1 MLRAILEFPVLFLGA
16 KPSDTPAFY
25 NFMNFADFG
34 LGTFQPKNGFYD
46 VVQGMISLGKSLGVS
61 YKNNS
66 DVKKIEW
73 TQNVK
78 ESSLQE
84 NNFVAGFGALKLIKD
99 GWETEAIPKI
109 GDKNVSK
116 IGFFNK
122 FFGSS

>member
-66 DVKKIEW
+66 DVKKIITKDNKLVGLEIDRRII
-73 TQNVK
+73 
-78 ESSLQE
+78 ECDIIISGADY
-84 NNFVAGFGALKLIKD
+84 NFTEKLL
-99 GWETEAIPKI
+99 PKNLRQYSEKYW
-109 GDKNVSK
+109 DKRTLAP
-116 IGFFNK
+116 
-122 FFGSS
+122 